1 MTWNKMG
8 GPHSVEAITAGVK
21 YMEAHDIK
29 PIWNLHIDHL
39 MWVKRNFLDKG
50 LCSEPYIIQ
59 LQMGKHRDER
69 YFCDPWSHLGVIYE
83 MNLVK
88 EALKGSEYTLG
99 IHPEGRNW
107 LPITVMGMLLGCNQV
122 RIGIEDIFYLYPH
135 RDEFAKT
142 PAEVVAKV
150 VAIAKELG
158 REIATPKEAR
168 QILGIKYTP

>member
-1 MTWNKMG
+1 
-8 GPHSVEAITAGVK
+8 
-21 YMEAHDIK
+21 
-29 PIWNLHIDHL
+29 
-39 MWVKRNFLDKG
+39 
-50 LCSEPYIIQ
+50 
-59 LQMGKHRDER
+59 
-69 YFCDPWSHLGVIYE
+69 

-122 RIGIEDIFYLYPH
+122 RVGIEDIFYLYPH